1 MLPVLGTRTGTGTK
15 ISTRAASGHS
25 SAAAITT
32 VTLIMA
38 IPRRIGT
45 ACSHVD
51 GTGTKSVDVEAMK
64 L

>member
-51 GTGTKSVDVEAMK
+51 GTGTK
-64 L
+64 